1 MPSSQQTFLAW
12 AESKN
17 ERWPEI
23 KKGRFAVALL
33 DEAIQ
38 EGVAHYLKKKD
49 VAPLRQFLESAAK
62 LVSPSVCEKILPPSL
77 AHKGL
82 PPSEANR
89 AKVLKE
95 LCDFYGF
102 AAEFELGWRTCV
114 ESGFDCEESNY
125 MTFAVRCRER
135 KFNARQAYY
144 FPSLRPPLTDVGRRQ
159 KVEIFPLVD
168 EDLSAFEAQEGKNI
182 FDFYLDIA
190 EAVSACCLNVEGLEC
205 FSKPKGR
212 DVFEQGRFQDRIL
225 AEFRRQFS
233 AGLKPFEDRLRT
245 VFDDPEEFA
254 RASEQAFARFKTD
267 LLYPLRQKR
276 EFFHRHFYEVCTAG
290 DKFGLRVNIYTLDK
304 VYHDGQHQV
313 ALPFFPALLRECMGQ
328 HIAKIFRGC
337 EDRFRQSLG
346 LRGVGQ
352 GWVSEATLF
361 ASIKQAFPQE
371 IVLHHAKPQ
380 WIGRQH
386 LDIYFPRLNLAV
398 EYQGVQHGRSVAIF
412 GGEAGLRVRKR
423 LDKKKK
429 ELCESNGCLLIEVF
443 PDDPI
448 EPIVE
453 QIRTRMGQV
462 AEVAGISMQSSTLLP
477 RKSPHSNIANKS
489 IPTPAPDSPVPKRR
503 ASENWKKHLGKD
515 DLPACARHGDRE
527 LILQL
532 AGERAGLKTFRN
544 GEKETLLFI
553 AAKEGNIETAT
564 ALLDVG
570 LDPNTRDWRKASILS
585 KICNRWRVRPK
596 PEIVRLLLE
605 RGANPALYGTL
616 TPAIF
621 DRCGYALPING
632 CAMDGYL
639 DCARVLFEWT
649 KSINQQQPY
658 SLLTPIMC
666 ACHRFDRHQHE
677 HRSLDMIRWLIE
689 TGADLGMRSRLGFT
703 PMDFALGTSWYQPMS
718 ADSIKAGDISSVNI
732 LELLFRSGARPSE
745 SFKPLFEVA
754 MNRKTTGNLQATKSK

>member
-1 MPSSQQTFLAW
+1 MASSQQTFLAW
-12 AESKN
+12 AESRN
-17 ERWPEI
+17 ERWPET
-23 KKGRFAVALL
+23 KKGQFTVALL

-38 EGVAHYLKKKD
+38 EGVAHYLRKKD
-49 VAPLRQFLESAAK
+49 ITPLRQFLESAAR
-62 LVSPSVCEKILPPSL
+62 LVSPSADEKILPPSL
-77 AHKGL
+77 AHKDL
-82 PPSEANR
+82 PPNEANR
-89 AKVLKE
+89 ARVLKE

-102 AAEFELGWRTCV
+102 AAEFESGWRTCV
-114 ESGFDCEESNY
+114 ESGLDCEESNY
-125 MTFAVRCRER
+125 LTFAVRCRER
-135 KFNARQAYY
+135 MFKARQAYY
-144 FPSLRPPLTDVGRRQ
+144 FPSLRPPLTDVGRKQ
-159 KVEIFPLVD
+159 KAAIFPLVD
-168 EDLSAFEAQEGKNI
+168 EELRAFEAQEGKNL
-182 FDFYLDIA
+182 FDFYLGIA
-190 EAVSACCLNVEGLEC
+190 EAVSTRCSNIEGLGC
-205 FSKPKGR
+205 FGKPKGGE
-212 DVFEQGRFQDRIL
+212 VFERGKFQDRIL
-225 AEFRRQFS
+225 AEFRQQFS

-245 VFDDPEEFA
+245 VFDDPGEFA

-276 EFFHRHFYEVCTAG
+276 EFLHRHFYEVCTAG
-290 DKFGLRVNIYTLDK
+290 DKFGLRVNIYTLEK

-352 GWVSEATLF
+352 GWVSEATLV
-361 ASIKQAFPQE
+361 ASLKEAFPQE

-412 GGEAGLRVRKR
+412 GGEAALRVRTR
-423 LDKKKK
+423 LDKRKK

-443 PDDPI
+443 PGDPL

-453 QIRTRMGQV
+453 QIKTRMAQTK
-462 AEVAGISMQSSTLLP
+462 EVDGKSIQSSRALP
-477 RKSPHSNIANKS
+477 LTSAHSQRTNIPVQTS
-489 IPTPAPDSPVPKRR
+489 APNSQVQKRR
-503 ASENWKKHLGKD
+503 ASESWRKHLGKD

-527 LILQL
+527 LILRL
-532 AGERAGLKTFRN
+532 ASERAALKTFRN
-544 GEKETLLFI
+544 SDKETLLFI
-553 AAKEGNIETAT
+553 ASMEGNVETVA
-564 ALLDVG
+564 ALLDVR
-570 LDPNTRDWRKASILS
+570 LDPNARDRRKASILS
-585 KICNRWRVRPK
+585 KICNRWRVRPR

-605 RGANPALYGTL
+605 RGANPALHGTL

-649 KSINQQQPY
+649 KSINQQQHY

-666 ACHRFDRHQHE
+666 ACHHFDRHQHE
-677 HRSLDMIRWLIE
+677 HRSFDMIRWLIE
-689 TGADLGMRSRLGFT
+689 VGAELGMRSKLGFS
-703 PMDFALGTSWYQPMS
+703 PMDFALGASWYQPMS
-718 ADSIKAGDISSVNI
+718 AASIKADYVCAPEI
-732 LELLFRSGARPSE
+732 LQLLHDSGARPSE
-745 SFKPLFEVA
+745 SFKPIFEAA
-754 MNRKTTGNLQATKSK
+754 MKRNTKRAKTAT

>member
-1 MPSSQQTFLAW
+1 MASSQQTFLAW

-17 ERWPEI
+17 ERWPET
-23 KKGRFAVALL
+23 KKGRFAISLL

-38 EGVAHYLKKKD
+38 EGVVHYLKKKD

-62 LVSPSVCEKILPPSL
+62 LVSPSTCDKILPPSL

-82 PPSEANR
+82 PPNEANR
-89 AKVLKE
+89 AKVLQE

-102 AAEFELGWRTCV
+102 TGEFELAWRTCV
-114 ESGFDCEESNY
+114 ESGFDCEESKY
-125 MTFAVRCRER
+125 MTFAIRCSDR

-144 FPSLRPPLTDVGRRQ
+144 FWSLRSPLTTAGRKQ
-159 KVEIFPLVD
+159 KAEIFPLVD
-168 EDLSAFEAQEGKNI
+168 AELSAFEAQEGKNL

-190 EAVSACCLNVEGLEC
+190 EAVSARCLNVKGLER
-205 FSKPKGR
+205 FAKPKGG
-212 DVFEQGRFQDRIL
+212 DVFKLGESRDRIL
-225 AEFRRQFS
+225 AEFKKQFS
-233 AGLKPFEDRLRT
+233 VALKPFEDRLQS
-245 VFDDPEEFA
+245 VFDSPEEFVI
-254 RASEQAFARFKTD
+254 ASEQAFACFKTE
-267 LLYPLRQKR
+267 LLRPLRQKR
-276 EFFHRHFYEVCTAG
+276 AFLHCHFYEVCTAAE
-290 DKFGLRVNIYTLDK
+290 KFGLQVNISTLEK
-304 VYHDGQHQV
+304 VYRDGQHHV
-313 ALPFFPALLRECMGQ
+313 TLPFFPDLLRKCMGR

-337 EDRFRQSLG
+337 EDRFRQNLG

-361 ASIKQAFPQE
+361 ASIKKAFPQE

-398 EYQGVQHGRSVAIF
+398 EYQGVQHSRSVAIF
-412 GGEAGLRVRKR
+412 GGEVGLRVRKQ

-429 ELCESNGCLLIEVF
+429 QLCESNGCLLIEVF

-448 EPIVE
+448 QPIVE
-453 QIRTRMGQV
+453 QIKTRMNQ
-462 AEVAGISMQSSTLLP
+462 ASEVAGIAMQSSTLLP
-477 RKSPHSNIANKS
+477 QKPTQSSSANKS
-489 IPTPAPDSPVPKRR
+489 VATPGRDTPAPKRR

-532 AGERAGLKTFRN
+532 ASERVGLKTFRN

-570 LDPNTRDWRKASILS
+570 LDPNARDWRKASILS
-585 KICNRWRVRPK
+585 KICNRRRVRPK
-596 PEIVRLLLE
+596 SEIVRLLLE
-605 RGANPALYGTL
+605 RGADPALYGTL

-639 DCARVLFEWT
+639 DCAKVLFEWT

-666 ACHRFDRHQHE
+666 ACYRIDRHQQE
-677 HRSLDMIRWLIE
+677 YNSSDMVRWLIE
-689 TGADLGMRSRLGFT
+689 AGADLAMRSRLGYT
-703 PMDFALGTSWYQPMS
+703 PIDFALGASWYQPMS
-718 ADSIKAGDISSVNI
+718 AGSVRADDIASVEI
-732 LELLFRSGARPSE
+732 IDLLFRSGACPSE
-745 SFKPLFEVA
+745 SFKRLLEAA
-754 MNRKTTGNLQATKSK
+754 MKRKNSRDAPTPTTK